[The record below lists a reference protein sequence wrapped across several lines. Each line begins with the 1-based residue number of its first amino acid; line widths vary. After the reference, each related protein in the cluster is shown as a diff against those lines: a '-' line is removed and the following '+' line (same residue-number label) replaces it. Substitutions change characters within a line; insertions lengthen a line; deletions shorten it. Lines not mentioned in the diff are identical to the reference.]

1 MDEKVKNDEKKVMLV
16 RQTGEGQDGKLKAV
30 GSIDEDGNI
39 KTLDPTAANVAKLFD
54 VHTNQPA
61 LEAFFTKFMEQ
72 SQDPVKT
79 GVSEIFIMA
88 ESVLNKLIKIDLDPQ
103 LRIEVDFDE
112 FVQHAFGHDEDLRDT
127 RFYRVLRLLHEFGE
141 KRLQSR
147 LIRVHVEQF
156 GDICR
161 SGIERLDVSVF
172 VDTADG
178 LQFAVLTFSGL
189 PDEHYLLLVVLY
201 FFVHLYEILG

>member
-79 GVSEIFIMA
+79 GISEIFIMA
-88 ESVLNKLIKIDLDPQ
+88 ESVLENYLDAARRAHLETVTIIHGKGTGA
-103 LRIEVDFDE
+103 LRKAVQAYLRRDKTVKSFRLGNYGEGESGVTIVE
-112 FVQHAFGHDEDLRDT
+112 F
-127 RFYRVLRLLHEFGE
+127 
-141 KRLQSR
+141 K
-147 LIRVHVEQF
+147 
-156 GDICR
+156 
-161 SGIERLDVSVF
+161 
-172 VDTADG
+172 
-178 LQFAVLTFSGL
+178 
-189 PDEHYLLLVVLY
+189 
-201 FFVHLYEILG
+201 

>member
-79 GVSEIFIMA
+79 GISEIFIMA
-88 ESVLNKLIKIDLDPQ
+88 ESVLEKLIKIDLDPQ
-103 LRIEVDFDE
+103 RSKTTASIRPKSS
-112 FVQHAFGHDEDLRDT
+112 QKWNSRS
-127 RFYRVLRLLHEFGE
+127 RFPVSSLWIYR
-141 KRLQSR
+141 KSTW
-147 LIRVHVEQF
+147 RVW
-156 GDICR
+156 
-161 SGIERLDVSVF
+161 SAWVSVWK
-172 VDTADG
+172 T
-178 LQFAVLTFSGL
+178 SN
-189 PDEHYLLLVVLY
+189 P
-201 FFVHLYEILG
+201 I

>member
-16 RQTGEGQDGKLKAV
+16 RQTGEGKDGRLKAV

-39 KTLDPTAANVAKLFD
+39 ETLDPTAVN
-54 VHTNQPA
+54 TNQPA

-103 LRIEVDFDE
+103 LLEN
-112 FVQHAFGHDEDLRDT
+112 
-127 RFYRVLRLLHEFGE
+127 YRVDPSQGTHFFQNLTSFGVGYFTINPF
-141 KRLQSR
+141 KSDGW
-147 LIRVHVEQF
+147 F
-156 GDICR
+156 
-161 SGIERLDVSVF
+161 DVSSLWIFRKSTRRIWSAWVS
-172 VDTADG
+172 VWKT
-178 LQFAVLTFSGL
+178 SN
-189 PDEHYLLLVVLY
+189 P
-201 FFVHLYEILG
+201 I

>member
-79 GVSEIFIMA
+79 GISEIFIMA
-88 ESVLNKLIKIDLDPQ
+88 ESVLEKLIKIDLDPQ
-103 LRIEVDFDE
+103 LLEN
-112 FVQHAFGHDEDLRDT
+112 
-127 RFYRVLRLLHEFGE
+127 YRVDPAEELA
-141 KRLQSR
+141 KM
-147 LIRVHVEQF
+147 EQQIAVPVRAY
-156 GDICR
+156 GY
-161 SGIERLDVSVF
+161 IENRHGGYGSAWVSVWK
-172 VDTADG
+172 T
-178 LQFAVLTFSGL
+178 SN
-189 PDEHYLLLVVLY
+189 P
-201 FFVHLYEILG
+201 I

>member
-79 GVSEIFIMA
+79 GISSKSTSIRNCSKTTASIRPKSSQKWNSRSRFPVSSLWI
-88 ESVLNKLIKIDLDPQ
+88 
-103 LRIEVDFDE
+103 
-112 FVQHAFGHDEDLRDT
+112 
-127 RFYRVLRLLHEFGE
+127 YR
-141 KRLQSR
+141 KSTW
-147 LIRVHVEQF
+147 RVW
-156 GDICR
+156 
-161 SGIERLDVSVF
+161 SAWVSVWK
-172 VDTADG
+172 T
-178 LQFAVLTFSGL
+178 SN
-189 PDEHYLLLVVLY
+189 P
-201 FFVHLYEILG
+201 I